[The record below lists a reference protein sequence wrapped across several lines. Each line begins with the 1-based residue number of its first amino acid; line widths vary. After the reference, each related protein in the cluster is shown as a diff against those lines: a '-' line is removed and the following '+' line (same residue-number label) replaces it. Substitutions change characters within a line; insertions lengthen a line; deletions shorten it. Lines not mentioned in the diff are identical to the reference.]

1 MVFGVLIVAA
11 GGYVAYRHHQKKRGN
26 KRCRNNKNN
35 SNNYNSEPNPN
46 LPINTQYGTPR
57 QQMWDDELPA
67 YQDGHGK
74 AEMVDRKVPTS
85 EPRHQ
90 QDWEARYQRPQSE
103 KSNQMM
109 VGAREY

>member
-1 MVFGVLIVAA
+1 MVFGVLLVAA

-26 KRCRNNKNN
+26 KRCRSNN
-35 SNNYNSEPNPN
+35 STSAPNPN

-74 AEMVDRKVPTS
+74 PEMVDRKVPTS
-85 EPRHQ
+85 QPQHQ
-90 QDWEARYQRPQSE
+90 QDWEARYQPQQSE